1 MIFIL
6 YPQITQADLAEAA
19 SAELLCF
26 LSSACEQCFFFKK
39 KVWKSNSH
47 KNSCSYYIKTS
58 PAQWVLSSFLW
69 NRFLKLLNAICP
81 LSRADTLQRLH
92 FWREGVCPLHT
103 PVLEARSSSLAA
115 CSREMLLGYWVAM
128 TEINTRI
135 MTHSCFSLLFRYMFA
150 GLWHE
155 QFTQG
160 FQSTPSLCCKEEKR
174 VAFHHIPCRIQAN
187 CANRGVWYTDR
198 L

>member
-115 CSREMLLGYWVAM
+115 CSREMLLGC
-128 TEINTRI
+128 NDRNQ
-135 MTHSCFSLLFRYMFA
+135 HQNNDSLLLFPPVQIYVCRSLTWAIYA
-150 GLWHE
+150 RISKYSKPVL
-155 QFTQG
+155 QG
-160 FQSTPSLCCKEEKR
+160 RET
-174 VAFHHIPCRIQAN
+174 
-187 CANRGVWYTDR
+187 RGISSHT